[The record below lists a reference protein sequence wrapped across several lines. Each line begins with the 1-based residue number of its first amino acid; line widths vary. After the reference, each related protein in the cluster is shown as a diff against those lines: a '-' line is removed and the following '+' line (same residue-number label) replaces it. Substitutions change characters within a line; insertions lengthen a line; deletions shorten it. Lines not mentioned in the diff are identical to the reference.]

1 MNDMNMTGSMTAM
14 TAWMVVWGLVGLALL
29 IVAGFAIAGFIRH
42 GGTAGR
48 PSDDAA
54 GDILKRRYAAGEI
67 DDTEYQRRRTFL
79 SAT

>member
-1 MNDMNMTGSMTAM
+1 MNDMNMTGSM

-29 IVAGFAIAGFIRH
+29 IVAGLAIAGFIRH
-42 GGTAGR
+42 GGTADR
-48 PSDDAA
+48 PSDGGA

-67 DDTEYQRRRTFL
+67 DESEYQRRRAGL